1 MSNLSKTITDTI
13 KTYLQEEL
21 CVATTLHYHVLVRIM
36 VDNDKPG
43 LLESAFC
50 NGVKGMDRNNNLRN
64 FNAYYRY
71 IQGSVLEGERNQ
83 FNNLFNRLGVDM
95 NKRDGEVNFAFQG
108 SLEEARVYLADDLL
122 NHIIYNYTL
131 EYGPMALDKLAIS
144 RMVVPDIYRKL
155 ILRTQEMQELLKRS

>member
-1 MSNLSKTITDTI
+1 
-13 KTYLQEEL
+13 
-21 CVATTLHYHVLVRIM
+21 
-36 VDNDKPG
+36 
-43 LLESAFC
+43 
-50 NGVKGMDRNNNLRN
+50 MDRNNLRN
-64 FNAYYRY
+64 FTTYYRY
-71 IQGSVLEGERNQ
+71 IQGSVLEGPKSQ

-131 EYGPMALDKLAIS
+131 EYGPMALDKLAIG

>member
-13 KTYLQEEL
+13 KNYLQEEL
-21 CVATTLHYHVLVRIM
+21 CVATTLHYHALIRIM

-50 NGVKGMDRNNNLRN
+50 NGVMDRNNLRN
-64 FNAYYRY
+64 FTTYYRY
-71 IQGSVLEGERNQ
+71 IQGSVLEGPKSQ
-83 FNNLFNRLGVDM
+83 FNNLFNRLGVEM

-131 EYGPMALDKLAIS
+131 EYGPMALDKLAIG

>member
-13 KTYLQEEL
+13 KNYLQEEL

-50 NGVKGMDRNNNLRN
+50 NGVMDRNNLRN
-64 FNAYYRY
+64 FNTYYRY
-71 IQGSVLEGERNQ
+71 IQGSVLEGPKSQ

-122 NHIIYNYTL
+122 SHIIYNYTL
-131 EYGPMALDKLAIS
+131 EYGPVALDKLAIG

>member
-1 MSNLSKTITDTI
+1 MSNISKTVTDTI
-13 KTYLQEEL
+13 KNYLQEEL

-50 NGVKGMDRNNNLRN
+50 NGVMDRNNLRN
-64 FNAYYRY
+64 FTTYYRY

-95 NKRDGEVNFAFQG
+95 NKRYGEVNFAFQG